1 MAMQNFRK
9 LIMCFI
15 IYIIFNTKFYP
26 RFSPKQAHT
35 SFSSMKLNFVQLFLQ
50 SHSILQST
58 LFLTMFSKSGLLDGQ
73 SIVRISF
80 STLAT
85 RDVLWI
91 IVLLQTPVLAIH
103 LLSSRQQ
110 ICLQYTYIKRPIHYI
125 RCSNIKVFFPFWNPP
140 CHYFLVIG
148 ESVFRHSYA
157 TDWLYFEKDRM
168 LSRQWIWFGPNC
180 PVSVPVP
187 KLFVT
192 QYADEWALASYEV

>member
-1 MAMQNFRK
+1 
-9 LIMCFI
+9 MCFI

-110 ICLQYTYIKRPIHYI
+110 ICLQYTGPSIIFVKQNKSGFLWRTCCPTARATFCVTFEGHPLPCARYLV
-125 RCSNIKVFFPFWNPP
+125 VF
-140 CHYFLVIG
+140 L
-148 ESVFRHSYA
+148 
-157 TDWLYFEKDRM
+157 D
-168 LSRQWIWFGPNC
+168 
-180 PVSVPVP
+180 
-187 KLFVT
+187 
-192 QYADEWALASYEV
+192 